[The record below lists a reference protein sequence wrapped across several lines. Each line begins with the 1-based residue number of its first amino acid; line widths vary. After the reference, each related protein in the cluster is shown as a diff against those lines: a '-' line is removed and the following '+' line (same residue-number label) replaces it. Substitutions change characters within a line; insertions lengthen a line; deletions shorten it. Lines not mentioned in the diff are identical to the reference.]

1 MALEQIISV
10 SGKPGLYKILSQTNY
25 GLVAESL
32 EDGKKVPVYSN
43 YRISALVEISMY
55 TYGEDVPLAEILW
68 SIYEKEG
75 KKEVSTKM
83 SDAEVRAW
91 FETILPDYDK
101 ERVYTSDIKKLV
113 KWYNLLLKNNLITK
127 PEAEGAAEE
136 VVEEK
141 PKAKKT
147 TKKAAE
153 ATEEAAVEKPKA
165 KKTTAK
171 KTTTAGEKAAKST
184 AAPKSAGKTASKV
197 KGAGKVSTPR
207 KAS

>member
-55 TYGEDVPLAEILW
+55 IYGEDVPLAEILW

-153 ATEEAAVEKPKA
+153 AKEEAAEEKPKA

-184 AAPKSAGKTASKV
+184 ATPKSAGKTASKA

>member
-32 EDGKKVPVYSN
+32 EDGKKIPVYSN

-91 FETILPDYDK
+91 FETVLPDYDK

-113 KWYNLLLKNNLITK
+113 KWYNLLLKGNLISK
-127 PEAEGAAEE
+127 PEAEHADEE
-136 VVEEK
+136 VAEAK

-147 TKKAAE
+147 AKKADD
-153 ATEEAAVEKPKA
+153 ATEEAAEEKPKA

-171 KTTTAGEKAAKST
+171 KTTTAGEKSAKST
-184 AAPKSAGKTASKV
+184 AAPKSAGKTASKA
-197 KGAGKVSTPR
+197 KGAGKVSAPR

>member
-91 FETILPDYDK
+91 FETVLPDYDK

-153 ATEEAAVEKPKA
+153 AKEEAAEEKPKA

-184 AAPKSAGKTASKV
+184 AAPKSAGKTASKA

>member
-153 ATEEAAVEKPKA
+153 AKEEAAEEKPKA

-184 AAPKSAGKTASKV
+184 AAPKSAGKTASKA

>member
-55 TYGEDVPLAEILW
+55 TYGEDVPLTEILW

-75 KKEVSTKM
+75 KKEVNAKM
-83 SDAEVRAW
+83 SDAEVRSW
-91 FETILPDYDK
+91 FETVLPDYDK

-113 KWYNLLLKNNLITK
+113 KWYNLLLKKDLITK
-127 PEAEGAAEE
+127 PEAEQAEEE

-153 ATEEAAVEKPKA
+153 ATEEAAEEKPKA

-171 KTTTAGEKAAKST
+171 KTTTVAEKSAKST
-184 AAPKSAGKTASKV
+184 AAPKSAGKTASKA

-207 KAS
+207 KAR

>member
-75 KKEVSTKM
+75 KKEVKSNM
-83 SDAEVRAW
+83 SDAEVRTW

-113 KWYNLLLKNNLITK
+113 KWYNALLKNDLISK
-127 PEAEGAAEE
+127 PEVEEE
-136 VVEEK
+136 VIEEK

-147 TKKAAE
+147 TKK
-153 ATEEAAVEKPKA
+153 TEEVAEEKPKA

-171 KTTTAGEKAAKST
+171 KTTTVAEKTTKST
-184 AAPKSAGKTASKV
+184 ATPKNAGKTASKA

>member
-153 ATEEAAVEKPKA
+153 AKEEASEEKPKA

-184 AAPKSAGKTASKV
+184 AAPKSAGKTASKA

>member
-1 MALEQIISV
+1 MLTKILSV

-75 KKEVSTKM
+75 KKEVKSNM
-83 SDAEVRAW
+83 SDAEVRTW

-113 KWYNLLLKNNLITK
+113 KWYNALLKNDLIIQK
-127 PEAEGAAEE
+127 
-136 VVEEK
+136 
-141 PKAKKT
+141 
-147 TKKAAE
+147 
-153 ATEEAAVEKPKA
+153 
-165 KKTTAK
+165 
-171 KTTTAGEKAAKST
+171 
-184 AAPKSAGKTASKV
+184 
-197 KGAGKVSTPR
+197 
-207 KAS
+207 

>member
-153 ATEEAAVEKPKA
+153 AKEEAAEEKPKA

-184 AAPKSAGKTASKV
+184 ATPKSAGKTASKA

>member
-55 TYGEDVPLAEILW
+55 TYGEDVPLTEILW

-75 KKEVSTKM
+75 KKEVNAKM
-83 SDAEVRAW
+83 SDAEVRTW
-91 FETILPDYDK
+91 FETVLPDYDK

-113 KWYNLLLKNNLITK
+113 KWYNLLLKNDLITK
-127 PEAEGAAEE
+127 PEAEQAEEE

-153 ATEEAAVEKPKA
+153 ATEEAAEEKPKA

-171 KTTTAGEKAAKST
+171 KTTTVAEKSAKST
-184 AAPKSAGKTASKV
+184 AAPKSAGKTASKA